1 MKNEINRA
9 LVAKKARIFVLAAAM
24 ICAVSMAANN
34 KVSGVIKDAADKTA
48 LIGVNV
54 SLKQGDQQV
63 SGTVTDAHGKFSL
76 EAETGEFVLECSYIG
91 YEPIGMSLAINGNIH
106 LGTIEMNEASTE
118 LSEVVVE
125 GDAVIQKVD
134 RQILL
139 PNKEQLGASSDG
151 MSLLQNL
158 QIPRIVVNPADNT
171 VKTLA
176 NQDVQLRIN
185 GIEASSSEVMAI
197 NPKDVIRIEYH
208 DQPGVRFNGA
218 AAVINYIVR
227 HRDTGGNL
235 MLNASNGVTM
245 PGWGE
250 YHLAGKVNFG
260 KSSFSLMTHYSPRD
274 VYWTRT
280 NSETYNFST
289 GTIENREVGEPTR
302 FKMNPVNIGLTY
314 TWTNGEKNMLQIA
327 LRDFMNFTPHSKTNR
342 DSRLYQ
348 ATDSFAIHD
357 HESTQSISPS
367 LDIYYEHNLP
377 DDNHLYFDVV
387 GTYINS
393 SNDRR
398 FEQTP
403 LGETDSLNG
412 APENFN
418 FWGEEEARQ
427 PYLLR
432 SNLIVDRRLR
442 RTDVLSR
449 VRGNKY
455 SLIGEAI
462 YEKDWE
468 NIALTVGVR
477 HNQQW
482 VENTYFANANANA
495 NVSMLTAETYAF
507 AEMQQ
512 RVKQFSYA
520 VGIGAMHTYIEQAGQ
535 KQSNWIAR
543 PQLTM
548 SYDFGKGV
556 FWKYKGYVSGYQPS
570 LSAMSDV
577 AQQIDK
583 YQIRQGNPNLKPVMF
598 VANEMQLSWQSKYVN
613 LNLWANYSYDHK
625 PIMDETYEQLIDG
638 QSYVIRTYANH
649 RGFHRL
655 QVAPS
660 VQVRLLNNSLIFTVA
675 PFANYYVSLG
685 NSYTHKHF
693 NPGVRASFMG
703 MYNGWQFFGEVTTRS
718 NNLWGETLEYG
729 EFYHH
734 IGVGYNA
741 DIRGPHRN
749 QGTASHG
756 VSSWGFRAMLMNPF
770 SVKGYS
776 IETKDLS
783 ALAPN
788 TQHAEMR
795 DFRQMLILNFHCNL
809 DFGTQRRDSGKRIN
823 NEDKENGILSGT
835 K

>member
-1 MKNEINRA
+1 MQTKY
-9 LVAKKARIFVLAAAM
+9 FVLAAAM
-24 ICAVSMAANN
+24 VCAVSMNAQTGAQTNSN
-34 KVSGVIKDAADKTA
+34 DTLRMDTSMFKLAEV
-48 LIGVNV
+48 
-54 SLKQGDQQV
+54 
-63 SGTVTDAHGKFSL
+63 TV
-76 EAETGEFVLECSYIG
+76 EAQS
-91 YEPIGMSLAINGNIH
+91 
-106 LGTIEMNEASTE
+106 
-118 LSEVVVE
+118 
-125 GDAVIQKVD
+125 VIQKADKQV
-134 RQILL
+134 LL
-139 PNKEQLGASSDG
+139 PNREQRKASHDG

-185 GIEASSSEVMAI
+185 GIKASNSEVMAI

-208 DQPGVRFNGA
+208 DQPGVRYNGA
-218 AAVINYIVR
+218 AAVINYIVK

-302 FKMNPVNIGLTY
+302 FKMNPMNIGLTY
-314 TWTNGEKNMLQIA
+314 NWTNGEKNMLQIA
-327 LRDFMNFTPHSKTNR
+327 LRDFMKFTPHSKTNR

-357 HESTQSISPS
+357 HESSRSISPS

-377 DDNHLYFDVV
+377 NDHHLYFDLV

-403 LGETDSLNG
+403 LGETVADT
-412 APENFN
+412 
-418 FWGEEEARQ
+418 
-427 PYLLR
+427 
-432 SNLIVDRRLR
+432 
-442 RTDVLSR
+442 TDVTSR

-482 VENTYFANANANA
+482 VENRYASGINEKMVNDPYGEADRSTAGRLEMV
-495 NVSMLTAETYAF
+495 NVSMTTAETYAF
-507 AEMQQ
+507 AEVQQ

-543 PQLTM
+543 PQLTL

-583 YQIRQGNPNLKPVMF
+583 YQIRQGNPDLKPVMF
-598 VANEMQLSWQSKYVN
+598 VANEMQLSWQSKHVN

-625 PIMDETYEQLIDG
+625 PIMDETFEQLIDG
-638 QSYVIRTYANH
+638 QTYAVRTYANH

-660 VQVRLLNNSLIFTVA
+660 VQVRLLQNKLIFTVA

-693 NPGVRASFMG
+693 NPGVRASIMG
-703 MYNGWQFFGEVTTRS
+703 MYKGWQFFGEVTTRS

-734 IGVGYNA
+734 IGLGYNA
-741 DIRGPHRN
+741 DK
-749 QGTASHG
+749 
-756 VSSWGFRAMLMNPF
+756 WGFRAMLMNPF

-809 DFGTQRRDSGKRIN
+809 DFGTQRRENGKRIN

>member
-1 MKNEINRA
+1 MK
-9 LVAKKARIFVLAAAM
+9 AKYFVLAAAM

-76 EAETGEFVLECSYIG
+76 ETETGEFVLECSYIG
-91 YEPIGMSLAINGNIH
+91 YEPIGMSLAVSGNIH

-158 QIPRIVVNPADNT
+158 QIPRIVVNPTDNT

-197 NPKDVIRIEYH
+197 NPKDFIRIEYH
-208 DQPGVRFNGA
+208 DQPGVRYNGA
-218 AAVINYIVR
+218 AAVINYIVK

-250 YHLAGKVNFG
+250 YHLSGKVNFG

-280 NSETYNFST
+280 NAETYNFST

-314 TWTNGEKNMLQIA
+314 NWTNGEKNMLQIA
-327 LRDFMNFTPHSKTNR
+327 LRDFMKFTPQSKTNR

-357 HESTQSISPS
+357 HESSKSISPS

-377 DDNHLYFDVV
+377 DDHHLYFDLV

-403 LGETDSLNG
+403 LGETVADT
-412 APENFN
+412 
-418 FWGEEEARQ
+418 
-427 PYLLR
+427 
-432 SNLIVDRRLR
+432 
-442 RTDVLSR
+442 TDVMSR

-468 NIALTVGVR
+468 NIGLTVGVR

-482 VENTYFANANANA
+482 MENQYKGQSDQGPSTK
-495 NVSMLTAETYAF
+495 VSMMTAETYAF
-507 AEMQQ
+507 AEVQQ

-520 VGIGAMHTYIEQAGQ
+520 VGIGAMHTYIEQGGQ
-535 KQSNWIAR
+535 KSSNWIAR

-598 VANEMQLSWQSKYVN
+598 VANEMQLSWQSTPSAGSGTNVN

-638 QSYVIRTYANH
+638 QAYAIRTYANH

-660 VQVRLLNNSLIFTVA
+660 VQVRLLQNKLIFTVA

-685 NSYTHKHF
+685 NSYTHKYF

-734 IGVGYNA
+734 IGLGYNA
-741 DIRGPHRN
+741 DK
-749 QGTASHG
+749 
-756 VSSWGFRAMLMNPF
+756 WGFRAMLMNPF

-809 DFGTQRRDSGKRIN
+809 DFGTQRRENGKRIN

>member
-1 MKNEINRA
+1 MEKMKNEINRA
-9 LVAKKARIFVLAAAM
+9 LVAKKTKYFVLAAAM
-24 ICAVSMAANN
+24 ICAVSMNAQTGAQTNSN
-34 KVSGVIKDAADKTA
+34 DTLRMDTSMFKLAEV
-48 LIGVNV
+48 
-54 SLKQGDQQV
+54 
-63 SGTVTDAHGKFSL
+63 TV
-76 EAETGEFVLECSYIG
+76 EAQ
-91 YEPIGMSLAINGNIH
+91 N
-106 LGTIEMNEASTE
+106 
-118 LSEVVVE
+118 
-125 GDAVIQKVD
+125 VIQKVD
-134 RQILL
+134 KQVLL
-139 PNKEQLGASSDG
+139 PNKEQRKASHDG

-158 QIPRIVVNPADNT
+158 QIPRIVVNPTDNT

-176 NQDVQLRIN
+176 NQEVQLRIN
-185 GIEASSSEVMAI
+185 GIEASNAEVMAI

-218 AAVINYIVR
+218 AAVINYIVK

-250 YHLAGKVNFG
+250 YHLSGKVNFG

-280 NSETYNFST
+280 NAETYNFST

-302 FKMNPVNIGLTY
+302 FKGNPVNLGLTY
-314 TWTNGEKNMLQIA
+314 NWTNGEKNRVQIA
-327 LRDFMNFTPHSKTNR
+327 LRDFMNFTPQSKTNR
-342 DSRLYQ
+342 DSYLYQ
-348 ATDSFAIHD
+348 GTDSFAIHD
-357 HESTQSISPS
+357 HESSKSISPS

-377 DDNHLYFDVV
+377 NDHHLYFDLV

-403 LGETDSLNG
+403 LGETVADT
-412 APENFN
+412 
-418 FWGEEEARQ
+418 
-427 PYLLR
+427 
-432 SNLIVDRRLR
+432 
-442 RTDVLSR
+442 TDVTSR

-482 VENTYFANANANA
+482 MENTYLGSASATVN
-495 NVSMLTAETYAF
+495 MTTAETYAF
-507 AEMQQ
+507 AEVQQ
-512 RVKQFSYA
+512 HVKQFSYA

-543 PQLTM
+543 PQLTL

-625 PIMDETYEQLIDG
+625 PIMDETFEQLIDG
-638 QSYVIRTYANH
+638 QSYAVRTYANH

-660 VQVRLLNNSLIFTVA
+660 VQVRVLNNSLIFTVA

-703 MYNGWQFFGEVTTRS
+703 MYKGWQFFGEVTTRS

-734 IGVGYNA
+734 IGLGYNA
-741 DIRGPHRN
+741 DK
-749 QGTASHG
+749 
-756 VSSWGFRAMLMNPF
+756 WGFRAMLMNPF